1 MIAAKRL
8 AARMRSLTPGNL
20 LISAAVI
27 IAAILIFLSLAWWI
41 AIPDG
46 ALFAEAAK
54 AAVMRS
60 SGLRISLTGFSKS
73 PFYALRAD
81 GITVEYQGRTA
92 KPLKEIN
99 ASVPV
104 SGLLR
109 GKASADIS
117 AIAAGGRLAG
127 TVSYTGGAASIDI
140 RVERA
145 SLAELLALAP
155 VSGSGV
161 VDAQAKLVGGI
172 GEIRFSVKEMKLET
186 SGPLALLPL
195 DKFKGI
201 NGVIDMSGREVHVK
215 GLEIEGDSLHGRI
228 KGKITDGSLDLAIEI
243 FPDAAFSKDNSF
255 ILAGLL
261 KYQES
266 PGHYKIPV
274 TGTIARPVVR

>member
-8 AARMRSLTPGNL
+8 AARIRSLTPGSIL
-20 LISAAVI
+20 LSAAYV
-27 IAAILIFLSLAWWI
+27 IAAALMFLSLAWWI

-54 AAVMRS
+54 AAVIRS
-60 SGLRISLTGFSKS
+60 SGLTISLTGLSKS
-73 PFYALRAD
+73 PFYSLRAD
-81 GITVEYQGRTA
+81 SLTVEYQGKTA
-92 KPLKEIN
+92 RPLKEIK

-109 GKASADIS
+109 GKAAAEIS

-127 TVSYTGGAASIDI
+127 TVSYAGGAASIDI

-161 VDAQAKLVGGI
+161 VDAQAKLVGGA
-172 GEIRFSVKEMKLET
+172 GEIRFTVKEMKLET

-195 DKFKGI
+195 DKFKGM
-201 NGVIDMSGREVHVK
+201 NGAIDMSGREVTVK

-228 KGKITDGSLDLAIEI
+228 KGKITDGALDLAIEI
-243 FPDAAFSKDNSF
+243 FPDAAATKENSF